1 MTNKRNEQQDRA
13 ADPRGSA
20 WASASAGT
28 GKTHMLTNRV
38 LRLLL
43 NGAPPNR
50 ILCLTFTKA
59 AAAEMANR
67 VNERLAEWA
76 SMPEDKLRESL
87 LNLAVEGIEAE
98 DLTRAR
104 QLFVRVLDAPGG
116 LQISTIHAFCQSLM
130 ARFPLEAGI
139 APHFSVLDE
148 RTAAELRYEATIQLF
163 ERAAHEPNSSLGQS
177 VDFITTHIAESTFT
191 SLASTILQG
200 RQSFAGLGDPA
211 TLEPRLRHA
220 LNLPETGSREALVAQ
235 ASTDAAFDREGLEQA
250 VFALGDGSAADQKR
264 AAEITAWLGAPTNR
278 REMDFALYA
287 NIYLTQQ
294 LTPRKTLATKK
305 VATNHPDQLVCL
317 QAEAE
322 RVRHV
327 LTSLKLFDVLQS
339 SMVMAQFGAELVAA
353 YTQLKRQA
361 GMMDYDDLIAKARN
375 LVVGPEG
382 AGGQRSAAEWVL
394 FKLDGGI
401 EHILVDE
408 AQDTNSQQWKI
419 IETLAYEFFHGLDG
433 HGTTRTMF
441 AVGDPKQSI
450 YSFQGAEPAEFGR
463 AQREFAHRI
472 KIAGSDFQDA
482 VLDLSYRS
490 TEAVLTLVD
499 TVFANPAARHG
510 LSFGDDTTA
519 ITHQANRAN
528 IAGLVEIW
536 PPEAPDTK
544 IPEEG
549 TDAVEAAADEGWA
562 LPTTQQ
568 FQEAPY
574 VRLAERIAAQ
584 IRHWL
589 DTKKE
594 LTARSRPINAG
605 DILILVRR
613 RNDFFTAM
621 VSALKNHQIDV
632 AGMDRMI
639 LNDQLAVM
647 DLIALGRFALMP
659 EDDLNLAIVLKTPF
673 IGLNDDH
680 LIALAPGRDGSLWSA
695 LQKQAPSDPALA
707 HALEVLKAWLAR
719 ADFVAPYEF
728 YSHLLDAEGGRMAL
742 VSRLGPDAEDPID
755 EFLGLTLEYERN
767 HAPSLEGFLHWLEAT
782 ETEVKR
788 EMEQT
793 EGQVRVMTVHGA
805 KGLQAPIV
813 FLPDTRGLPTA
824 SPAFFWLDDDAKAV
838 PTWPVNADFAIGPL
852 EDAKAEAKDKQL
864 QEHNRQLYVALTRA
878 EDQLYICGYDTIRE
892 APENCWYNFVSTAFS
907 SLPDA
912 VDTVDWEENP
922 IRRFEM
928 GETAEVEK
936 SEAKILL
943 PASPPLPSWARTP
956 PMAEPTPSRPL
967 APSMPEAADV
977 PVRSPLGAD
986 MKDRFLRGTLIHK
999 LLEVLPEHPEGQ
1011 RPAIAQQILGQ
1022 PSYDLADHVVE
1033 RWTAEVIDILEN
1045 PEYAAIFG
1053 GNSLAEVPIT
1063 GLVGTLPISGLVDR
1077 LVVEDKRV
1085 LVVDYKTNRPPPKHA
1100 DDIPATYMQQMATYR
1115 TLLRQIYP
1123 HHQIE
1128 CALLWT
1134 DGPTLMPMSGKL
1146 LSEYDFVNTTA

>member
-1 MTNKRNEQQDRA
+1 MTNKRNEQQDKA
-13 ADPRGSA
+13 ADPRSSA

-67 VNERLAEWA
+67 INERLAAWA
-76 SMPEDKLRESL
+76 SMSEAKLT
-87 LNLAVEGIEAE
+87 E
-98 DLTRAR
+98 DLQDLALENIGAENLKRAR
-104 QLFVRVLDAPGG
+104 QLFVHVLDAPGG

-148 RTAAELRYEATIQLF
+148 RTAAELRNEATIQLF
-163 ERAAHEPNSSLGQS
+163 DKAARQPNSALGQS
-177 VDFITTHIAESTFT
+177 VDFITTHIAEQTFT
-191 SLASTILQG
+191 SLASTIMQG
-200 RQSFAGLGDPA
+200 RQSFADLDDPA
-211 TLEPRLRHA
+211 KLEPRLRRA
-220 LNLPETGSREALVAQ
+220 LHLPEAGSHDDLLSNACV
-235 ASTDAAFDREGLEQA
+235 DAHFDREGLEQA
-250 VFALGDGSAADQKR
+250 VSALSEGGASDQKR
-264 AAEITAWLGAPTNR
+264 GAEIATWLSAPTNQ
-278 REMDFALYA
+278 READFALYA
-287 NIYLTQQ
+287 NAYLTKQ
-294 LTPRKTLATKK
+294 LDPRKTLATKK
-305 VATNHPDQLVCL
+305 VAADNPDQLTCL
-317 QAEAE
+317 QAEAQ
-322 RVRHV
+322 RVQHI
-327 LTSLKLFDVLQS
+327 LIILKLFEALHS
-339 SMVMAQFGAELVAA
+339 SMVMAQFGATLVAT

-375 LVVGPEG
+375 LVVGPDDKV
-382 AGGQRSAAEWVL
+382 GQRSAAEWVL

-419 IETLAYEFFHGLDG
+419 IETLAYEFFHGLDS

-472 KIAGSDFQDA
+472 KIAGSEFQDA

-490 TEAVLTLVD
+490 TEAVLKLVD

-510 LSFGDDTTA
+510 LTFGADSTA

-536 PPEAPDTK
+536 PPEAPDTQDDADAN
-544 IPEEG
+544 EESQD
-549 TDAVEAAADEGWA
+549 DAWA

-574 VRLAERIAAQ
+574 VRLAERIAGQ
-584 IRHWL
+584 IRHWI
-589 DTKKE
+589 DTKQE
-594 LTARSRPINAG
+594 LTARARPINAG

-621 VSALKNHQIDV
+621 VSALKNHHIDV

-680 LIALAPGRDGSLWSA
+680 LITLAPGRDGSLWVA
-695 LQKQAPSDPALA
+695 LQRHAASDPDLTRALA
-707 HALEVLKAWLAR
+707 VLRAWLAR

-788 EMEQT
+788 EMEQA

-824 SPAFFWLDDDAKAV
+824 SPAFFWLGDEAEAV
-838 PTWPVNADFAIGPL
+838 PAWPVNASFAIGPL
-852 EDAKAEAKDKQL
+852 EEAKADARDKQL

-878 EDQLYICGYDTIRE
+878 EDQLYICGYDTSRE
-892 APENCWYNFVSTAFS
+892 APENCWYNFAAEAF
-907 SLPDA
+907 DA
-912 VDTVDWEENP
+912 LRSAIDALDWDNNP

-928 GETAEVEK
+928 GTNAETEK
-936 SEAKILL
+936 ADQKA
-943 PASPPLPSWARTP
+943 PTAATTPLPEWARTP

-967 APSMPEAADV
+967 SPSMPETADV

-999 LLEVLPEHPEGQ
+999 LLEVLPEHPADQ
-1011 RPAIAQQILGQ
+1011 RPAIAGQILGQ
-1022 PSYDLADHVVE
+1022 PSYELADQIIE
-1033 RWTAEVIDILEN
+1033 RWIAEVTAILDN
-1045 PEYAAIFG
+1045 PEYSAIFG
-1053 GNSLAEVPIT
+1053 ENSLAEVPIT
-1063 GLVGTLPISGLVDR
+1063 GLAGDQPISGLVDR
-1077 LVVEDKRV
+1077 LVVEGERV
-1085 LVVDYKTNRPPPKHA
+1085 LVIDYKTNRPPPKHA
-1100 DDIPATYMQQMATYR
+1100 DDIPPAYTQQMATYR
-1115 TLLRQIYP
+1115 NLLRQIYP
-1123 HHQIE
+1123 DHQID

-1134 DGPTLMPMSGKL
+1134 DGPTLMPMSEKSL
-1146 LSEYDFVNTTA
+1146 AKYDFVDTSA